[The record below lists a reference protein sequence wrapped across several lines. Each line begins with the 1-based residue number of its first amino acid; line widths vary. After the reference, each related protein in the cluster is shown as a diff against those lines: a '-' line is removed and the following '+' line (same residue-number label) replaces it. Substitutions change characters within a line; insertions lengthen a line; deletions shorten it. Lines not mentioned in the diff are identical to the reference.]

1 MQHNFQNVLA
11 LHQLKILGYPLVNIR
26 KAFHKLTGI
35 GQPEL
40 AKMLGES
47 RQNITLHIGGI
58 RSKRAI
64 QEGIAEIYHV
74 PVEEFFDGPST
85 GHPTKRLST
94 GSGPFGRSN
103 GSRSNGA
110 QKNNTH

>member
-1 MQHNFQNVLA
+1 MESKFQNVLA
-11 LHQLKILGYPLVNIR
+11 LHHLKSLGYLLVNIR

-47 RQNITLHIGGI
+47 RQNITLHISGA

-64 QEGIAEIYHV
+64 QEGIAKIYHV
-74 PVEEFFDGPST
+74 PAEEFFDGP
-85 GHPTKRLST
+85 P
-94 GSGPFGRSN
+94 
-103 GSRSNGA
+103 
-110 QKNNTH
+110 KNNTH

>member
-1 MQHNFQNVLA
+1 MENQYQNAIA
-11 LHQLKILGYPLVNIR
+11 LYKLKELGYPLMNIR

-58 RSKRAI
+58 RTKRAI

-74 PVEEFFDGPST
+74 PVEEFFDG
-85 GHPTKRLST
+85 
-94 GSGPFGRSN
+94 
-103 GSRSNGA
+103 A